1 MTTNSCEELFERSKK
16 VLERGEIDLTKL
28 QKLVTELEEIKNL
41 LTDFNKE
48 DVYFQITVQ
57 SAQNDNR
64 AFSSKYKM
72 PDEIVAE
79 LQSILEKRLEKID
92 EILDKCEKCW
102 EL

>member
-1 MTTNSCEELFERSKK
+1 MTTNSCEELLKECTR
-16 VLERGEIDLTKL
+16 VLEREKAYSEKIKKAREELGKINHLL
-28 QKLVTELEEIKNL
+28 QHSISENSELSI
-41 LTDFNKE
+41 
-48 DVYFQITVQ
+48 QINYQEGNNPFVDHY
-57 SAQNDNR
+57 A
-64 AFSSKYKM
+64 M